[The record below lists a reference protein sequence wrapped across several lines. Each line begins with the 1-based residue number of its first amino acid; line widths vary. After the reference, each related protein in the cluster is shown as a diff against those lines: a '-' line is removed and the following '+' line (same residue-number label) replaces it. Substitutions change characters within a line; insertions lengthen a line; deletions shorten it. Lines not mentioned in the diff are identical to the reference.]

1 MVYKW
6 LDYIRSRIL
15 SPRCRLCLAPGE
27 TGLELCGPC
36 REELPRLLHGCQRCG
51 LPLPDGARTLLCA
64 ACLRAPPALDGC
76 FALFGY
82 QPPIDQWIHSLKFG
96 RDLAAARLLGELL
109 LAELATGRLPMAG
122 APALLPVPL
131 HSRRLRQRGYNQSL
145 EIARPLIR
153 DGLGLSGCRCR
164 RSRHTAAQ
172 SSLPARH
179 RQRNMRGAFSVRGR
193 LENPHILLIDDVM
206 TTGATLNELARTLK
220 AAGATRVDA
229 CVIARAYKQRR
240 ETPGATVTP
249 ESAGVSRR

>member
-1 MVYKW
+1 M
-6 LDYIRSRIL
+6 
-15 SPRCRLCLAPGE
+15 
-27 TGLELCGPC
+27 ELCRAC
-36 REELPRLLHGCQRCG
+36 REELPRLLHSCQRCG
-51 LPLPDGARTLLCA
+51 LPLPDGARNVPCA
-64 ACLRAPPALDGC
+64 ACLRNPPALDGC

-109 LAELATGRLPMAG
+109 LAELAAGGLPIAG

-153 DGLGLSGCRCR
+153 SGLRLCACRCQ

-179 RQRNMRGAFSVRGR
+179 RHRNIRGAFSIRGR

-220 AAGATRVDA
+220 AGGATRVDA
-229 CVIARAYKQRR
+229 CVIARAYKQGR
-240 ETPGATVTP
+240 EVPGASTTP
-249 ESAGVSRR
+249 

>member
-27 TGLELCGPC
+27 TGLELCRPC
-36 REELPRLLHGCQRCG
+36 RGELPRLLHGCQRCG
-51 LPLPDGARTLLCA
+51 LPLPDGARTVLCA

-109 LAELATGRLPMAG
+109 LAELAAGGLPTVG
-122 APALLPVPL
+122 APVLLPVPL
-131 HSRRLRQRGYNQSL
+131 HTRRLRQRGYNQSL

-153 DGLGLSGCRCR
+153 NGLRLSGCRCQR
-164 RSRHTAAQ
+164 NRHTAAQ

-179 RQRNMRGAFSVRGR
+179 RQRNIRGAFSVRGR
-193 LENPHILLIDDVM
+193 LEDPHILLIDDVM

-229 CVIARAYKQRR
+229 CVIARAAKQGHYAPGTAA
-240 ETPGATVTP
+240 TPQQLRV
-249 ESAGVSRR
+249 